1 MLKLVNS
8 NFQFYIFYLKN
19 FDISKTNGEENQV
32 YGAKIFYYL
41 SSQKMAYTSQKMS
54 YTSQKMAYTSQKMAY
69 TSQKRLIPLCC
80 IFKKVE
86 YIRLLRNFG

>member
-1 MLKLVNS
+1 
-8 NFQFYIFYLKN
+8 
-19 FDISKTNGEENQV
+19 
-32 YGAKIFYYL
+32 
-41 SSQKMAYTSQKMS
+41 MAYTSQKMS